1 MIGRATTRDEA
12 GGVVGG
18 GSTGAATEAA
28 GRHEGSRHRSPNGGG
43 PKPAGETAKRR
54 GVTRHVFFALAG
66 FAVLMGSIDTT
77 IVAVAIP
84 NLTTALDAPLILVGW
99 TLTAYQ
105 LVQVVMLPLAGK
117 LSDSLGRRRVFLF
130 CVGTFTLGS
139 LLCGLAPSIGFLIA
153 ARALQAIGG
162 GGLMPSAVGVISD
175 TYREHRAQAR
185 GLFTSVLPIGGIVG
199 PNLGGFIL
207 EHWTWRDMFFINLPI
222 GVIVF
227 IGAAL
232 LLEKDGPRK
241 SRHIDFLGVALYAGA
256 IALLLGA
263 MTLVGQDPELW
274 KSPLL
279 WGAVAASLGL
289 VVVFFRHIR
298 RAADPVM
305 DYNLVL
311 RPPFLQANLYNMV
324 FGASVF
330 GASSFIPTYA
340 VYHFGMSPQFSGSV
354 NTPRALVMIVTS
366 IVASMWIIKTGYRLP
381 MVIAV
386 CLISA
391 SLAMLGLGVTG
402 VQIGA
407 FDFSGFWFLAT
418 ILTIGGFGMGLSAP
432 SSNNAALDMAPD
444 RAAALTGVRGMFRLT
459 GGILSIAGIVLA
471 LTFFPDRGQGLVVIY
486 GCLSVAVL
494 GAVPLALSIP
504 DTARE
509 RWKRARSGAVTAAT
523 EQAAAR

>member
-1 MIGRATTRDEA
+1 M
-12 GGVVGG
+12 
-18 GSTGAATEAA
+18 
-28 GRHEGSRHRSPNGGG
+28 
-43 PKPAGETAKRR
+43 
-54 GVTRHVFFALAG
+54 TRHLFFALAG

-77 IVAVAIP
+77 IVAVAVP
-84 NLTTALDAPLILVGW
+84 ELTTALDAPLILVGW

-130 CVGTFTLGS
+130 CVGIFTLGS
-139 LLCGLAPSIGFLIA
+139 LLCGLAPNIGFLIA

-175 TYREHRAQAR
+175 TYRERRAQAR
-185 GLFTSVLPIGGIVG
+185 GLFTSVLPVGGIVG

-222 GVIVF
+222 GVVVF

-232 LLEKDGPRK
+232 LLAKDGPTK
-241 SRHIDFLGVALYAGA
+241 SRHIDYVGVALYAGA

-279 WGAVAASLGL
+279 WCAVAASLGL
-289 VVVFFRHIR
+289 MVVFFRHIK
-298 RAADPVM
+298 RADDPVM

-311 RPPFLQANLYNMV
+311 RRPFLQANLYNMV

-354 NTPRALVMIVTS
+354 NTPRAIAMIVTS
-366 IVASMWIIKTGYRLP
+366 IAASMWIIRTGYRVP

-386 CLISA
+386 FLISA
-391 SLAMLGLGVTG
+391 SLALLGLGWTG
-402 VQIGA
+402 VQIGP

-418 ILTIGGFGMGLSAP
+418 ILTVGGFGMGLSAP
-432 SSNNAALDMAPD
+432 ASNNAALDMAPE

-471 LTFFPDRGQGLVVIY
+471 LSFFPDRGQGLVVIY
-486 GCLSVAVL
+486 GALSIAVL
-494 GAVPLALSIP
+494 AAVPLALSIP

-509 RWKRARSGAVTAAT
+509 RWKLERRGAVMSGTEHPSAT
-523 EQAAAR
+523 EQVAAR